1 MAKLAAS
8 EAATA
13 NAHACIQAG
22 RPPPATRPPPPATR
36 HPPPS
41 ADASRPCG
49 PHPCGRCPGAWRH
62 GLRERDAGRA
72 LLPRR
77 ENNRDIRGHLR
88 GAASR
93 HLGCHAQGASH
104 LIASEPA
111 LMALQSSVSIHP
123 QHHPAAPGSR
133 HRGAARS
140 PLPLSALCSSY
151 GFISSF
157 SVSLSGVQTECESPC
172 ESPRGC
178 HAGANGV
185 LTSGHSPGKKGFPAP
200 ICYKIR
206 SMQAKTFGL
215 K

>member
-104 LIASEPA
+104 LIASEAPSPCGASEFSLHPPPA
-111 LMALQSSVSIHP
+111 PAPRKAQP
-123 QHHPAAPGSR
+123 YPAAPGSR

-140 PLPLSALCSSY
+140 PLPLSASCFSY
-151 GFISSF
+151 FQLFSF
-157 SVSLSGVQTECESPC
+157 SPVYKLNRPGGVNQRISGDERVSLSPPPTIRRCK
-172 ESPRGC
+172 PRR
-178 HAGANGV
+178 
-185 LTSGHSPGKKGFPAP
+185 SG
-200 ICYKIR
+200 
-206 SMQAKTFGL
+206 
-215 K
+215 